1 LPLGGLGTFCGV
13 IYRPSSRP
21 SRRSTT
27 SSTPPV
33 PRRAGPA
40 ELDLDAA
47 LTTETKTISQ
57 VDDTIPLVQQP
68 ERRVA
73 DA

>member
-1 LPLGGLGTFCGV
+1 V

-47 LTTETKTISQ
+47 LTAETKTISL
-57 VDDTIPLVQQP
+57 VDTIPLVPQP

>member
-47 LTTETKTISQ
+47 LTAETKTISL
-57 VDDTIPLVQQP
+57 VDTIPLVPQP